1 MDLVQAR
8 EGFSLCPIMVSTTE
22 QNCLE
27 IPIKALPR
35 VYWAVVSASTSTET
49 EWQEFCAKRL
59 AAECTA
65 CRIKI
70 GGVELR
76 QLATGQEQETDDP
89 EDNVKL
95 DRLRQGYCA
104 RNTCEGR
111 FYRISIQPDSERHWA
126 SIRGQLQHTT
136 PDVRETRAK
145 KERKALFSGV
155 GFPRI
160 RATHWVVIAVASV
173 VLFFVLRHWIYGS
186 RIPVIQKKHEYRVIQ
201 SNE

>member
-1 MDLVQAR
+1 
-8 EGFSLCPIMVSTTE
+8 MVSTAE
-22 QNCLE
+22 QKSLE

-49 EWQEFCAKRL
+49 EWQESCGKRM

-65 CRIKI
+65 CRMKI
-70 GGVELR
+70 GGMELR
-76 QLATGQEQETDDP
+76 LLATAQVQETEDP

-104 RNTCEGR
+104 RNTCDGR
-111 FYRISIQPDSERHWA
+111 FYRISIQPDSERHWT
-126 SIRGQLQHTT
+126 SIKDQLQHTT
-136 PDVRETRAK
+136 PDVRETRVK
-145 KERKALFSGV
+145 KVRTAFFSGV

-160 RATHWVVIAVASV
+160 RPTHWMIIAVASL
-173 VLFFVLRHWIYGS
+173 VLFFMLRHWIYGS

-201 SNE
+201 SNEF